1 MTLKLHNVVKKLR
14 GKNIMCYY
22 LNIFED
28 NLQGVI
34 KIIFFFYES
43 AFASSSA
50 VIANIVLYSFLK
62 YYDNVISRSF
72 IVLINYSFYL
82 FFPLVLML
90 LQPRWLFQQHSKFC
104 FSFFFFLLRV

>member
-34 KIIFFFYES
+34 KIIFFFMK
-43 AFASSSA
+43 
-50 VIANIVLYSFLK
+50 V
-62 YYDNVISRSF
+62 
-72 IVLINYSFYL
+72 
-82 FFPLVLML
+82 L
-90 LQPRWLFQQHSKFC
+90 LQVLLQLSQILFCTLF
-104 FSFFFFLLRV
+104 

>member
-34 KIIFFFYES
+34 KIIFFF
-43 AFASSSA
+43 
-50 VIANIVLYSFLK
+50 L
-62 YYDNVISRSF
+62 
-72 IVLINYSFYL
+72 
-82 FFPLVLML
+82 
-90 LQPRWLFQQHSKFC
+90 
-104 FSFFFFLLRV
+104 